1 MKKTFACLLAALFL
15 FAVAAPAFAADT
27 PEGLAFREDGTF
39 TILHITDTQDDH
51 HPSWDMLN
59 LLKRSIE
66 ESAPDLIVFTGD
78 VVEDSRIGDPGVDDE
93 PLREGV
99 VVKDIKGEID
109 VDRTLENIRTA
120 TEAIFSVLEDSGVPY
135 VVAQG
140 NNDHKCG
147 VTNADWLEIYGKYA
161 HNLTV
166 DQSDDAE
173 GRIDCCLPIYGT
185 DGSPAFN
192 VWIMDSGKGGVN
204 ADQIDWYKRTSAELT
219 AANGGEPTPAF
230 VFQHIPTADVGNL
243 FTECRA
249 WENGA
254 TAKGT
259 KFYRLDP
266 AIASG
271 DNFYAYV
278 PGTTTDEFAAW
289 KECGDV
295 IGAWFGHQH
304 VEAFSGTVDG
314 VELGLT
320 YGMEFAKM
328 GPYGYRVLTLHEDDI
343 ARYDN
348 EVFTYSGSVKLGTDK
363 IEKMNVEPAADPAE
377 QNVVARIFTYI
388 RNILK
393 SMISIIT
400 SLF

>member
-1 MKKTFACLLAALFL
+1 MKRYLSVLLAALFL
-15 FAVAAPAFAADT
+15 FTVAAPALAEDAPD
-27 PEGLAFREDGTF
+27 GLRFREDGTF

-66 ESAPDLIVFTGD
+66 ESDPDLIVFTGD
-78 VVEDSRIGDPGVDDE
+78 VVEDSRVGDPGVDDE

-99 VVKDIKGEID
+99 VEYDLNRDIN
-109 VDRTLENIRTA
+109 VDKTLANIKTA
-120 TEAIFSVLEDSGVPY
+120 TAAIFGVLEESGVPY
-135 VVAQG
+135 VIAQG

-147 VTNADWLEIYGKYA
+147 ITNADWLEIYGQYA

-173 GRIDCCLPIYGT
+173 GRIDCCVPVYGA

-204 ADQIDWYKRTSAELT
+204 ADQLDWYRGASAASTE
-219 AANGGEPTPAF
+219 ANGGEPVPAF
-230 VFQHIPTADVGNL
+230 AFQHIPTADVGNL
-243 FTECRA
+243 FVECRA
-249 WENGA
+249 WEDGA
-254 TAKGT
+254 TANGT

-271 DNFYAYV
+271 DNFYAYE
-278 PGTTTDEFAAW
+278 PGTTTDEFTAW
-289 KECGDV
+289 KDCGDV
-295 IGAWFGHQH
+295 IGAFFGHQH

-314 VELGLT
+314 IELGLT
-320 YGMEFAKM
+320 YGMEFAKT

-343 ARYDN
+343 THYDN
-348 EVFTYSGSVKLGTDK
+348 EVYVYTGNVKLGTDK
-363 IEKMNVEPAADPAE
+363 IEKQKIETTTATAD
-377 QNVVARIFTYI
+377 NSVARLFAYI
-388 RNILK
+388 RNIIR
-393 SMISIIT
+393 SMISLIT